1 MYTHTQRD
9 TMKGYANW
17 LGSMSWDIFS
27 TVTYRYDVKEKQN
40 YRIMTA
46 LEKYL
51 QTLKKPFKMFWVT
64 EFTNYNYNTHNH
76 LLVKGD
82 IVDNINYHL
91 RSKSLIGDY
100 VKHYQYEK
108 EASLYVSKFIC
119 DEKTNWNI
127 SEYTDK

>member
-1 MYTHTQRD
+1 MYTQPQKEIVR
-9 TMKGYANW
+9 GYADW
-17 LGSMSWDIFS
+17 LKQTTWDIFS
-27 TVTYRYDVKEKQN
+27 TLTFRYDVKEKQN

-82 IVDNINYHL
+82 IVEDINYHL
-91 RSKSLIGDY
+91 KSKSLTGKH
-100 VKHYQYEK
+100 VKHELYEK
-108 EASLYVSKFIC
+108 EASLYVSKYIC
-119 DEKTNWNI
+119 DRKTNWNI
-127 SEYTDK
+127 SESTDI

>member
-1 MYTHTQRD
+1 MYTHKQRD
-9 TMKGYANW
+9 TIKGYANW

-27 TVTYRYDVKEKQN
+27 TITYRYDVKKWQN
-40 YRIMTA
+40 YNIMTS

-91 RSKSLIGDY
+91 KSKSLTGKH
-100 VKHYQYEK
+100 VKHEPYEK

-127 SEYTDK
+127 SKSTDK

>member
-1 MYTHTQRD
+1 MYTTKQRD
-9 TMKGYANW
+9 TLKGYANW

-51 QTLKKPFKMFWVT
+51 QALKKPFKMFWVT

-82 IVDNINYHL
+82 IVGDINYHL
-91 RSKSLIGDY
+91 KSKSLTGKH
-100 VKHYQYEK
+100 VKHELYEK
-108 EASLYVSKFIC
+108 EASIYVSKFIC
-119 DEKTNWNI
+119 DEKTN
-127 SEYTDK
+127 YGFVKK

>member
-9 TMKGYANW
+9 TIIGYANW

-27 TVTYRYDVKEKQN
+27 TITYRYDVKEKQN

-51 QTLKKPFKMFWVT
+51 QTLKKPFKMFWVA

-82 IVDNINYHL
+82 IVNNINYHL
-91 RSKSLIGDY
+91 KSKSLIGDY

-119 DEKTNWNI
+119 DRKTNWNMI
-127 SEYTDK
+127 KNV

>member
-1 MYTHTQRD
+1 MYTQPQKEIVR
-9 TMKGYANW
+9 GYADW
-17 LGSMSWDIFS
+17 LKQTTWDIFS
-27 TVTYRYDVKEKQN
+27 TLTFRYDVKEKQN

-82 IVDNINYHL
+82 IVGDINYHL
-91 RSKSLIGDY
+91 KSKSLTGKH
-100 VKHYQYEK
+100 VKHEPYEK
-108 EASLYVSKFIC
+108 EASIYVSKFIC
-119 DEKTNWNI
+119 DRKTIWDL
-127 SEYTDK
+127 SESTDI

>member
-1 MYTHTQRD
+1 MYTPQQREPV
-9 TMKGYANW
+9 MNMAKW

-27 TVTYRYDVKEKQN
+27 TVTYIHDVKKWQN
-40 YRIMTA
+40 YKIMTA

-82 IVDNINYHL
+82 IVGDINYHL
-91 RSKSLIGDY
+91 RSKSLIGDKF
-100 VKHYQYEK
+100 KHLPYEK
-108 EASLYVSKFIC
+108 EASLYVSKFIG
-119 DEKTNWNI
+119 DDKTNWGI
-127 SEYTDK
+127 SKNP